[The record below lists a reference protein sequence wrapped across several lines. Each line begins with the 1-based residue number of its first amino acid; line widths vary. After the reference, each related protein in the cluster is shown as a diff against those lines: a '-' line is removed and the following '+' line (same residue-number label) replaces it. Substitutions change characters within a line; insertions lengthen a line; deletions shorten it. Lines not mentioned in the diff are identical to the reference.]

1 MDTITDTRTFTFEG
15 TAHNPEHP
23 EFGGA
28 PAFTSATGLDE
39 ARGSIGTVLGSE
51 SRRLSRQVLTLAG
64 TYGVVFQPDDVR
76 GTLAAIVDRLA
87 VDAGIAVH
95 DDDEI
100 VTITRT
106 A

>member
-1 MDTITDTRTFTFEG
+1 MDTVTDTRTFTFEG
-15 TAHNPEHP
+15 AVCDPEHP

-39 ARGSIGTVLGSE
+39 ARTTIDTVLGDMAK
-51 SRRLSRQVLTLAG
+51 RRRQVLALAG
-64 TYGVVFQPDDVR
+64 TYGVVFLPDDIP

-95 DDDEI
+95 GDGEV